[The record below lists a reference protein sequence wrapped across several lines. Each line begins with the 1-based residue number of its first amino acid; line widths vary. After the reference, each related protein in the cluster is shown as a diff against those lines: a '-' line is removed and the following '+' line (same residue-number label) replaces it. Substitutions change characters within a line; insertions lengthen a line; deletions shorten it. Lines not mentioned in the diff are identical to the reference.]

1 MPTPF
6 GGSPAS
12 DVPFTGEP
20 LIDGLIAGSKWGGAL
35 GTAASVTY
43 SFPGPGSTWSSSRNS
58 GYGPTNAG
66 GEPWDVQYHGLN
78 SSQENAVRIALQNWS
93 HVANITFVETADNA
107 SVVGDIR
114 IAFTAGGG
122 MDSNSYAFAYIPAPF
137 AYAGDVWLNSVQ
149 PVSSGNDFSL
159 GATGYN
165 TIIHELG
172 HAIGMDHPFSVPEFP
187 TAFDSFKYTVMSYS
201 DAPGHQDTGF
211 SSLYPTTPMP
221 LDIRALQYLY
231 GPNTTYHT
239 GDDTYT
245 YHERGNYY
253 ETIWDSGGIDTIQY
267 DAATDGALIDLRA
280 GNFSQL
286 GDAVILSDGTIQND
300 DVAIAYNVLIE
311 NAIGSAGNDTLI
323 GNDANNTLTG
333 GQGNDTLTGN
343 AGNDTLDGGDGIDTV
358 VLTGTRASYTSSS
371 QNSGRVVMD
380 SAAVEGTDLL
390 TGIERLRFS
399 DQNLAFDFGLNAA
412 AGNTVRIIGAAFDAP
427 TIQRHPD
434 YVGIGL
440 GLFDSGQGMLA
451 VCQIAIG
458 AMGSPANEDFVNTV
472 YENVV
477 GAPPSPAE
485 RDYYV
490 GLLQGSGET
499 ITQAELLALAANA
512 EVNAQNIDLVGLQ
525 QTGVQ
530 FV

>member
-78 SSQENAVRIALQNWS
+78 GSQENAVRIALQNWS
-93 HVANITFVETADNA
+93 HVANITFVETADDA

-239 GDDTYT
+239 GDDTDT
-245 YHERGNYY
+245 YHERGN
-253 ETIWDSGGIDTIQY
+253 
-267 DAATDGALIDLRA
+267 
-280 GNFSQL
+280 
-286 GDAVILSDGTIQND
+286 
-300 DVAIAYNVLIE
+300 
-311 NAIGSAGNDTLI
+311 
-323 GNDANNTLTG
+323 
-333 GQGNDTLTGN
+333 
-343 AGNDTLDGGDGIDTV
+343 
-358 VLTGTRASYTSSS
+358 
-371 QNSGRVVMD
+371 
-380 SAAVEGTDLL
+380 
-390 TGIERLRFS
+390 
-399 DQNLAFDFGLNAA
+399 
-412 AGNTVRIIGAAFDAP
+412 
-427 TIQRHPD
+427 
-434 YVGIGL
+434 
-440 GLFDSGQGMLA
+440 
-451 VCQIAIG
+451 
-458 AMGSPANEDFVNTV
+458 
-472 YENVV
+472 
-477 GAPPSPAE
+477 
-485 RDYYV
+485 
-490 GLLQGSGET
+490 
-499 ITQAELLALAANA
+499 
-512 EVNAQNIDLVGLQ
+512 
-525 QTGVQ
+525 
-530 FV
+530 